1 MTSTLWEWLPWVLHA
16 LHLTERASGT
26 GEVVVEE
33 KKDRN
38 YLHLGP
44 NLGLTWYHILCML
57 YIMVNSHF
65 FSLIITA

>member
-26 GEVVVEE
+26 GKVVVEE
-33 KKDRN
+33 NKDQK

-44 NLGLTWYHILCML
+44 RSRAYLVPHIM
-57 YIMVNSHF
+57 YVVYNGE
-65 FSLIITA
+65 